1 MSRYPSADGTG
12 QKRALMAPG
21 AVETMGDIVR
31 DFRNET
37 LGTGCWMQLQAK
49 EGVNK
54 SVEKWVKGADGR
66 EDRRMIRRNIIT
78 VFYQYICVYTEPQ
91 RGLILSNSA
100 PHTITPSQCFYVL
113 PAT

>member
-78 VFYQYICVYTEPQ
+78 VFTNTFVSIQSLNEDLYCP
-91 RGLILSNSA
+91 
-100 PHTITPSQCFYVL
+100 TPL
-113 PAT
+113 PIQ